1 MDNHLPG
8 EEIWEPV
15 GLSMAQ
21 PLGTRPAAAET
32 VAVFEPNVTGRGTYP
47 AFCRLANP
55 DLDMPKRHQY
65 SLP

>member
-1 MDNHLPG
+1 M
-8 EEIWEPV
+8 

-21 PLGTRPAAAET
+21 PPGTRPATAET
-32 VAVFEPNVTGRGTYP
+32 VAVFEPNVTGRGAYL

-55 DLDMPKRHQY
+55 DLDMPKRDQY